1 MPLNDA
7 HFGGYFFAPE
17 ASKWTIYAFRGHNF
31 SIRGL
36 HPGPFFT
43 FLKKVVYFLCI
54 LWYNNHVS
62 NKAPQNERNT
72 WSTYR
77 NHLRPSTS
85 YLYPNYKRQLVITRA
100 EHLIKKLR
108 ASGTR

>member
-1 MPLNDA
+1 M
-7 HFGGYFFAPE
+7 E
-17 ASKWTIYAFRGHNF
+17 VSF
-31 SIRGL
+31 SIRG
-36 HPGPFFT
+36 HCPGPFFT
-43 FLKKVVYFLCI
+43 FMKKDVYFLWD
-54 LWYNNHVS
+54 LGYNNHVS